1 MKVTDAAAVNKDQQQ
16 MARLVADW
24 TKKSNALIAIP
35 LFKDGLLDREA
46 IDALRQDEWEA
57 RQRVADFLDS
67 G

>member
-24 TKKSNALIAIP
+24 TKKSNALIAFP

>member
-24 TKKSNALIAIP
+24 TKKSNALIAFP

-57 RQRVADFLDS
+57 LQRVADFLDS